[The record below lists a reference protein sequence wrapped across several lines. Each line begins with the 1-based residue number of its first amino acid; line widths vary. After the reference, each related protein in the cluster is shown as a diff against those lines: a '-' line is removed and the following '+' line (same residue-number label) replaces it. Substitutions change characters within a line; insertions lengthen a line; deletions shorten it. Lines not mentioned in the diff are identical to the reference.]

1 MANNPELLKMPLARD
16 GQKSTI
22 PETTDASTGLFS
34 QQYGWQS
41 INSLPPQAGGK
52 AVKRE
57 DFNGAFNL
65 LGGIAYYAQ
74 KGFTFKWSADQDYYA
89 GCVVIDDTDGLRY
102 ECIADV
108 TANDTAPSADATH
121 WQVFSA
127 GTDMDAWFRQAS
139 TVYAVGDMR
148 CYESLPYGWY
158 LECTANGI
166 TGSDALIIPSPLN
179 VGDTV
184 TDGAVVWTIR
194 KIGSGDGF
202 AVGDIKQIAHNGT
215 IQDGW
220 LECDGRAVSRT
231 MFPDLFDAIGTTY
244 GAGDGST
251 TFNLP
256 DYSDGKFPEGSTV
269 AGVVKQPGLPNIE
282 GYIQSSGLSIGNN
295 SSASSSH
302 SGALKG
308 ENYDQKSTNG
318 VSQNTYY
325 MSKISLD
332 ASLSNP
338 IYGASNTVQPYS
350 LTTRFIIKAYDG
362 VTPTP
367 SQADI
372 SEMLTELTGKADR
385 DLDNLSADGEN
396 HFLENDFTIIY
407 PNGGSEA
414 SPANVTNNS
423 RYVENNPFPGY
434 YVKCEA
440 EILINNQWGI
450 SGYIYSAGGYGTK
463 ASQFDGDIVIQTGG
477 TAVATKSANSGAP
490 FPNFDSVPTS
500 APCRVKVWKIG
511 KIPTA

>member
-74 KGFTFKWSADQDYYA
+74 KGFTFKWSAEQDYYA

-108 TANDTAPSADATH
+108 TANNTAPSADATH

-127 GTDMDAWFRQAS
+127 GTDLDAWFRQAS
-139 TVYAVGDMR
+139 TAYAVGDMR

-202 AVGDIKQIAHNGT
+202 AVGDIIMIAGNNT
-215 IQDGW
+215 IRDGW

-256 DYSDGKFPEGSTV
+256 NYSDGKFPEGSTV
-269 AGVVKQPGLPNIE
+269 AGTVKQPGLPNITGE
-282 GYIQSSGLSIGNN
+282 LTAGDDVSDAWLDEPMTKGNSDTN
-295 SSASSSH
+295 PFVALTGRHNCAFKTGSAD
-302 SGALKG
+302 GWAG
-308 ENYDQKSTNG
+308 FTF
-318 VSQNTYY
+318 
-325 MSKISLD
+325 D
-332 ASLSNP
+332 ASRSNP

-350 LTTRFIIKAYDG
+350 CTVRYIIKAYDG

-367 SQADI
+367 AEADI
-372 SEMLTELTGKADR
+372 SEILTELTGKADR
-385 DLDNLSADGEN
+385 DLDNLSATGEARFAN
-396 HFLENDFTIIY
+396 IVKMPDWA
-407 PNGGSEA
+407 SEIA
-414 SPANVTNNS
+414 VTNTADGFVYTTPSAGYIKVNRS
-423 RYVENNPFPGY
+423 SVDVRSIIKIYKGTDATGVSLGDTFTSDSIAENASVHADGFYAILYPVGANEDY
-434 YVKCEA
+434 YVV
-440 EILINNQWGI
+440 ITDI
-450 SGYIYSAGGYGTK
+450 SVFSIS
-463 ASQFDGDIVIQTGG
+463 FV
-477 TAVATKSANSGAP
+477 P
-490 FPNFDSVPTS
+490 F
-500 APCRVKVWKIG
+500 K
-511 KIPTA
+511 

>member
-108 TANDTAPSADATH
+108 TANSTAPSADATH
-121 WQVFSA
+121 WQIFSA
-127 GTDMDAWFRQAS
+127 GTDIDAWFRQAS

-158 LECTANGI
+158 LECTTAGT
-166 TGSDALIIPSPLN
+166 TGSSDITIPSPLD

-184 TDGAVVWTIR
+184 TDGTVVWTIR

-202 AVGDIKQIAHNGT
+202 AVGDIIMIAGNNT
-215 IQDGW
+215 IRDGW

-231 MFPDLFDAIGTTY
+231 MFADLFDAIGTTY

-256 DYSDGKFPEGSTV
+256 NYSDGKFPEGSTV

-282 GYIQSSGLSIGNN
+282 GEINKTDSGLVLIN
-295 SSASSSH
+295 STMPSLAI
-302 SGALKG
+302 SGALG
-308 ENYDQKSTNG
+308 VDTATLTITGTSSTQQSNLPKSINF
-318 VSQNTYY
+318 
-325 MSKISLD
+325 D

-338 IYGASNTVQPYS
+338 IYGASDTVQPYS
-350 LTTRFIIKAYDG
+350 LTCRYIIKAYDG

-367 SQADI
+367 AEADI
-372 SEMLTELTGKADR
+372 SEMLTELTNKADR
-385 DLDNLSADGEN
+385 DLDNLSATGEAR
-396 HFLENDFTIIY
+396 F
-407 PNGGSEA
+407 
-414 SPANVTNNS
+414 ANIVKMPDLTRGVTL
-423 RYVENNPFPGY
+423 PFPSGTSGDISY
-434 YVKCEA
+434 TATEDGWIYMTCYGKTTGA
-440 EILINNQWGI
+440 ASTINGI
-450 SGYIYSAGGYGTK
+450 EVGFGKFTGSGNTYSPVWIPISAGDVCVLRTQDYPPI
-463 ASQFDGDIVIQTGG
+463 FF
-477 TAVATKSANSGAP
+477 P
-490 FPNFDSVPTS
+490 F
-500 APCRVKVWKIG
+500 K
-511 KIPTA
+511 